1 MIFTGFDNSNHTA
14 NKRMA
19 PMKTL
24 VLHYQNLNQLEIL
37 QWQTPLN
44 FYGHSI
50 LTAYEESTKFTP
62 TGVSYCDFGIHH

>member
-19 PMKTL
+19 LVKTL

-37 QWQTPLN
+37 QWQTTEFPWPFN
-44 FYGHSI
+44 SHSI
-50 LTAYEESTKFTP
+50 
-62 TGVSYCDFGIHH
+62 